1 MFHLTIEDSM
11 KSLFY
16 TTIILLSTF
25 FCSSLKAEQ
34 KNDKWLKNA
43 VETSS
48 VQLKLLAEEA
58 SKSNGKLPRNITN
71 NSVKVE
77 GIYNWT
83 SGFFPGSLWYE
94 YQLTNDE
101 YFKTKASEFTNL
113 LYDLKDYK
121 KTHDLGFMMYC
132 SYGNAYRLTK
142 NDTIPQVLVTT
153 ANSLIGRY
161 NDTIKA
167 IRSWDWSPDKWNFP
181 VIIDNMM
188 NLELLFWAS
197 DYTGDSKY
205 KEVAI
210 NHANTTLKHHFRD
223 NMTSYHVVSY
233 NKDGSVQI
241 KQTHQ
246 GYADES
252 AWARGQAWALY
263 GYVVCFR
270 ETGDA
275 RYLEAAHKI
284 ANMIMTYPN
293 MPNDKIPYWDMDHPD
308 IPNTYRDTSAA
319 ALIASALLELSTLT
333 EVNDRIYYTYA
344 EDILK
349 SLSSERY
356 LAAKG
361 TNHGFLIKHS
371 VGNLPSGSEI
381 DTSINYTDYYYLE
394 CLNRYINLK
403 R

>member
-11 KSLFY
+11 KSLFC

-167 IRSWDWSPDKWNFP
+167 IRSWDWSPEKWNFP

>member
-48 VQLKLLAEEA
+48 VQLKLLTEEA

-153 ANSLIGRY
+153 VNSLIGRY

-167 IRSWDWSPDKWNFP
+167 IRSWDWSPEKWNFP

>member
-11 KSLFY
+11 KSLFC

-153 ANSLIGRY
+153 VNSLIGRY

-167 IRSWDWSPDKWNFP
+167 IRSWDWSPEKWNFP

-284 ANMIMTYPN
+284 ANMIMTYPK
-293 MPNDKIPYWDMDHPD
+293 MPDDKIPYWDMDHPD

-333 EVNDRIYYTYA
+333 EVNDSAYFTYA

>member
-1 MFHLTIEDSM
+1 M
-11 KSLFY
+11 KSLFC

-167 IRSWDWSPDKWNFP
+167 IRSWDWSPEKWNFP

>member
-11 KSLFY
+11 KSLFC

-153 ANSLIGRY
+153 VNSLIGRY

-167 IRSWDWSPDKWNFP
+167 IRSWDWSPEKWNFP

-284 ANMIMTYPN
+284 ANMIMTYPK
-293 MPNDKIPYWDMDHPD
+293 MPDDKIPYWDMDHPD